1 MGPMKRDDTR
11 RENARRLAAAA
22 GGLAEFGRKTGMENS
37 QVSQIIGKNPTK
49 NIGNIVAARIERAFD
64 LAEGSLD
71 VAPSTLPPSQST
83 SPQESAISHSAI
95 FPGARPVQIHDE
107 NSPHL
112 FPIPKVTL
120 RLQAGVTGFE
130 TEPDL
135 RDGGTLGISRT
146 WIERKGFNPKDLI
159 AIQVQGESME
169 PTFYEDDTVV
179 VNLAD
184 KKLIDNG
191 VYAVNYEGEAVVKRL
206 SRDAGQWWLMSDN
219 PDQRKYFRR
228 ACQGNRCIIV
238 GRVVR
243 REGDNF

>member
-1 MGPMKRDDTR
+1 MKREDIR
-11 RENARRLAAAA
+11 RENARKLAADA
-22 GGLAEFGRKTGMENS
+22 GGLTEFARKTGMENS
-37 QVSQIIGKNPTK
+37 QVSQLIGKNPTK
-49 NIGNIVAARIERAFD
+49 NIGNIVAARIENAFD
-64 LAEGSLD
+64 LVEGSLD
-71 VAPSTLPPSQST
+71 IAPQPGAVEQS
-83 SPQESAISHSAI
+83 EISSNRTGADATI
-95 FPGARPVQIHDE
+95 FPGARPIRVEDE

-112 FPIPKVTL
+112 HPIPKVTL
-120 RLQAGVTGFE
+120 KLQAGVTGFE
-130 TEPDL
+130 TEPDM
-135 RDGGTLGISRT
+135 RDGGTLGISRS
-146 WIERKGFNPKDLI
+146 WIERKGYNPKDLV
-159 AIQVQGESME
+159 AIQVRGESME

-179 VNLAD
+179 INLAD
-184 KKLIDNG
+184 TKLTDNG

>member
-1 MGPMKRDDTR
+1 MKREDVR
-11 RENARRLAAAA
+11 RENARRLAADA
-22 GGLAEFGRKTGMENS
+22 GGLTEFARRTGMENS

-49 NIGNIVAARIERAFD
+49 NIGNIVASRIELAFD
-64 LAEGSLD
+64 LNEGALD
-71 VAPSTLPPSQST
+71 TPPMGQDAILDSAATIT
-83 SPQESAISHSAI
+83 SAFA
-95 FPGARPVQIHDE
+95 GARAVTVAEDD
-107 NSPHL
+107 SPHHVQV
-112 FPIPKVTL
+112 PKVTL
-120 RLQAGVTGFE
+120 KLQAGVTGIE

-135 RDGGTLGISRT
+135 RDGGTLGIARS
-146 WIERKGFNPKDLI
+146 WIERKGFDPKNLI
-159 AIQVQGESME
+159 AIQVRGESME

-179 VNLAD
+179 INLAD
-184 KKLIDNG
+184 KRPVDNG

>member
-1 MGPMKRDDTR
+1 MGPMKRDDIR
-11 RENARRLAAAA
+11 RENARKLAADA
-22 GGLAEFGRKTGMENS
+22 GGLAEFARKTGMENS

-49 NIGNIVAARIERAFD
+49 NIGNIVAARIENAFD
-64 LAEGSLD
+64 LVEGSLD
-71 VAPSTLPPSQST
+71 VTPQQVTASTIAAPEPDH
-83 SPQESAISHSAI
+83 SHAAL
-95 FPGARPVQIHDE
+95 FPGARPVRVVDE

-112 FPIPKVTL
+112 YPIPKVTL
-120 RLQAGVTGFE
+120 KLQAGVTGFE

-159 AIQVQGESME
+159 AIQVRGESME

-179 VNLAD
+179 INLAD
-184 KKLIDNG
+184 KSLIDNG

-206 SRDAGQWWLMSDN
+206 ARDAGQWWLMSDN

>member
-1 MGPMKRDDTR
+1 MKRDDIR
-11 RENARRLAAAA
+11 RENARRLAADA
-22 GGLAEFGRKTGMENS
+22 GGLTEFARRTGMENS

-49 NIGNIVAARIERAFD
+49 NIGNIVATRIEHAFD
-64 LAEGSLD
+64 LIEGSLD
-71 VAPSTLPPSQST
+71 VAPQSVAHDQPGSSPETEVSHT
-83 SPQESAISHSAI
+83 SL
-95 FPGARPVQIHDE
+95 FPGARPVRAEDD

-112 FPIPKVTL
+112 LPIPKVTL
-120 RLQAGVTGFE
+120 KLQAGVTGFE
-130 TEPDL
+130 TEPDM

-159 AIQVQGESME
+159 AIQVRGESME

-179 VNLAD
+179 INLAD
-184 KKLIDNG
+184 KRLTDNG

>member
-1 MGPMKRDDTR
+1 MKREDIR
-11 RENARRLAAAA
+11 RENARKLAEDA
-22 GGLAEFGRKTGMENS
+22 GGLAEFARRTGMENS

-49 NIGNIVAARIERAFD
+49 NIGNIIATRIENAFD
-64 LAEGSLD
+64 LVEGSLD
-71 VAPSTLPPSQST
+71 IGQQPPATTAQPAATLK
-83 SPQESAISHSAI
+83 AADDSHASL
-95 FPGARPVQIHDE
+95 FPGARPVSVEDD

-112 FPIPKVTL
+112 QPIPKVTL
-120 RLQAGVTGFE
+120 KLQAGVTGFE

-135 RDGGTLGISRT
+135 RDGGTLGISRA

-159 AIQVQGESME
+159 AIEVRGESME

-179 VNLAD
+179 INLAD
-184 KKLIDNG
+184 KRLIDNG